1 VLLEEADEGGLEA
14 ASTRRAQLEDSHIIV
29 NIHDDAGAVVA
40 FAIEEAVAIG
50 GEGEVLAQVESFF
63 PVLVPE
69 GLVGTK
75 GGVLPGKDARPD
87 GVVGVPVTV
96 SDGVTVLIGDGDG
109 ITGFCDGIG
118 RKSPRKKPRMPL

>member
-1 VLLEEADEGGLEA
+1 VLLKEADEGGLEA
-14 ASTRRAQLEDSHIIV
+14 ASTRRAQLENSHIV
-29 NIHDDAGAVVA
+29 VDIHDDAGAVVA
-40 FAIEEAVAIG
+40 FAIEEAVAISG
-50 GEGEVLAQVESFF
+50 KGEVLTQVEGFF

-69 GLVGTK
+69 GSVRTK

-96 SDGVTVLIGDGDG
+96 SDGVTVFVGDGDG
-109 ITGFCDGIG
+109 VTGLCDGIG